1 MQPQQNA
8 SPASPASPALE
19 KFISHLVLINSET
32 SIIQAYRFYAET
44 RNDFRDE
51 WNLETLSMLR
61 TVAYNSAEV
70 REAGNTRHK
79 IKAINELRRLT
90 RCSLM
95 MAKTIIEEVYYPNNT
110 RMPLN

>member
-1 MQPQQNA
+1 MQPQQNV
-8 SPASPASPALE
+8 SPALE
-19 KFISHLVLINSET
+19 QFISNLLLINSEV
-32 SIIQAYRFYAET
+32 SITQAYRFYAET

-79 IKAINELRRLT
+79 IQAINELRRLT
-90 RCSLM
+90 RCDLR

-110 RMPLN
+110 HTPLN

>member
-8 SPASPASPALE
+8 SPASPAFE
-19 KFISHLVLINSET
+19 KFISHLVLINGET
-32 SIIQAYRFYAET
+32 SITQAYRFYAET
-44 RNDFRDE
+44 RNDFHDE
-51 WNLETLSMLR
+51 WNLKTLSMVR

-70 REAGNTRHK
+70 REAGNRPNK

-90 RCSLM
+90 RCGLM

-110 RMPLN
+110 HTPLN